1 MGSCISRPRPIW
13 PRMSIA
19 LWNAPLAGAAVAL
32 ALAASAPAFAGGGA
46 ATGKP
51 VETAV
56 PGPGDERRPPGQ
68 MAGARDDVPPLLET
82 AGNRIEEIRAT
93 GQVRRVLPASLP
105 SGFNESSVP
114 TERKAQFIN
123 LVLPLVLHVNE
134 TLSAVRERV
143 IDMRDREA
151 GGSPLSGE
159 ERSWL
164 ESVAERYGVER
175 VDYGE
180 LLKAVDIIPPS
191 LAIAQSAE
199 ESGWGTSRFAR
210 AGNALFGQR
219 TYKPG
224 ARDMVPEKR
233 ADGATFRV
241 RSYNNLLNSVF
252 SYAHNL
258 NSHEAYGAF
267 RDARAQLRR
276 VGRRI
281 DGEALVG
288 TLSRYSERGEAYIET
303 IRRIMRINDLGL
315 FDRARFVDGDGRA

>member
-1 MGSCISRPRPIW
+1 MEPCTSRLRPVW
-13 PRMSIA
+13 LRVRTA
-19 LWNAPLAGAAVAL
+19 FKNAPLAGAAVAL
-32 ALAASAPAFAGGGA
+32 ALAAHAPGGEA
-46 ATGKP
+46 AAETP
-51 VETAV
+51 VETV
-56 PGPGDERRPPGQ
+56 GPDRGDGRRLPGQ
-68 MAGARDDVPPLLET
+68 VAGARGAALSHFES
-82 AGNRIEEIRAT
+82 ARNRLEEIRAT

-105 SGFNESSVP
+105 SGFSEISVP
-114 TERKAQFIN
+114 AKRKVQFIS
-123 LVLPLVLHVNE
+123 LVLPLILHVNE
-134 TLSAVRERV
+134 TIAALREQLV
-143 IDMRDREA
+143 DMRDREA
-151 GGSPLSGE
+151 AGSPLSDG

-164 ESVAERYGVER
+164 GSVAERYGVEP

-180 LLKAVDIIPPS
+180 LLKSVDIIPPS

-224 ARDMVPEKR
+224 AHDMVPEKR

-241 RSYNNLLNSVF
+241 RSYNSLLNSVF

-267 RDARAQLRR
+267 RDARARLRHA
-276 VGRRI
+276 GRRI
-281 DGEALVG
+281 DGKALVG

-303 IRRIMRINDLGL
+303 IRRIMRIDDLGL
-315 FDRARFVDGDGRA
+315 FDRVRFADGDKRA

>member
-1 MGSCISRPRPIW
+1 MRAAARRRENPSRPPFQARETSGTRPGRW
-13 PRMSIA
+13 QARATTSRRFWKP
-19 LWNAPLAGAAVAL
+19 P
-32 ALAASAPAFAGGGA
+32 
-46 ATGKP
+46 ATGSK
-51 VETAV
+51 
-56 PGPGDERRPPGQ
+56 RYGQ
-68 MAGARDDVPPLLET
+68 PARC
-82 AGNRIEEIRAT
+82 AAFS
-93 GQVRRVLPASLP
+93 PASLP
-105 SGFNESSVP
+105 SGFNETSVP
-114 TERKAQFIN
+114 TKRKAQFIN

-134 TLSAVRERV
+134 TLSALRERV

-303 IRRIMRINDLGL
+303 IRRIMRTNELGL